1 MKKYM
6 VPTAEII
13 DFEHDYVAASGL
25 SVNGREH
32 TGGGSGQGGGTGA
45 NSLLDEINQIDQ
57 IGDLH

>member
-1 MKKYM
+1 MKEYM

-13 DFEHDYVAASGL
+13 DFEHDYVAAAGSAG
-25 SVNGREH
+25 NGRGH
-32 TGGGSGQGGGTGA
+32 TGGGGGT